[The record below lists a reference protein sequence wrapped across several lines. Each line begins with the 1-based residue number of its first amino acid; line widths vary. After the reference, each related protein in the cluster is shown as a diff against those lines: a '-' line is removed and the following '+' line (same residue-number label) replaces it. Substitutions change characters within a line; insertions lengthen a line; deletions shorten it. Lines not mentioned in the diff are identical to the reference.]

1 MYKVQCNFQN
11 HKRARSSKALLSY
24 SYVSFSISFFLTST
38 FLQNILFDL
47 LIVYV
52 SIFVSLIIKM
62 LKLKLKD
69 PLGLTL
75 LRYLSFSL
83 SVIL

>member
-47 LIVYV
+47 LIV